1 MTNAKAINILA
12 RLVGGATQPSWD
24 DIRKAAKFAY
34 DVLSASKEDEVHIQ
48 FNDDRT
54 LPKQQPQG
62 LDEAATFSSIDY
74 VDSIPDGGTDKHP
87 WNDEDVETAYQNGF
101 KAGAEWR
108 DIHIPKL
115 PDNIDEAA
123 ELSANGAMISRQA
136 AMYNTVVYNTGI
148 KCFDHSDLM
157 KQFKAGAKWTPSPA
171 ASPCSRNTRRTRRGS
186 RPSSRGSPSCSSST
200 RLRRS
205 RSCHP
210 CTRRL
215 RVHASRGPAN
225 NRAPA

>member
-1 MTNAKAINILA
+1 M
-12 RLVGGATQPSWD
+12 
-24 DIRKAAKFAY
+24 
-34 DVLSASKEDEVHIQ
+34 
-48 FNDDRT
+48 
-54 LPKQQPQG
+54 
-62 LDEAATFSSIDY
+62 
-74 VDSIPDGGTDKHP
+74 DSIPDGGTDKHP

-157 KQFKAGAKWTPSPA
+157 KQFKAGAKWMAEQGYTKEAVIGIATEEISINV
-171 ASPCSRNTRRTRRGS
+171 SEQTLNELDL
-186 RPSSRGSPSCSSST
+186 RPGDKVIVQIRK
-200 RLRRS
+200 
-205 RSCHP
+205 
-210 CTRRL
+210 
-215 RVHASRGPAN
+215 V
-225 NRAPA
+225 